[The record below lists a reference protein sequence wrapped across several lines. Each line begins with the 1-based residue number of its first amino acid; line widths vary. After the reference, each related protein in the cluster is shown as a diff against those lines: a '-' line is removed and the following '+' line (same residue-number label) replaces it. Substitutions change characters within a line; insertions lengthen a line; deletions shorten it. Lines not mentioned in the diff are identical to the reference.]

1 MAKFPRKKIEIPHFG
16 VFRLGLKAIVHCLT
30 RTESRAVHSGG
41 GGGGGGGGE
50 GEAEGAA
57 APAGKTEFF
66 FSNIVF
72 EFAELFLVA
81 ILDRD
86 HKKID

>member
-1 MAKFPRKKIEIPHFG
+1 MNSSLEVPGPASPPVLAKLRHFHMKYG
-16 VFRLGLKAIVHCLT
+16 SSDFTFIN
-30 RTESRAVHSGG
+30 SRALHDSGG
-41 GGGGGGGGE
+41 GGGGGWVQR
-50 GEAEGAA
+50 
-57 APAGKTEFF
+57 KTEF

-81 ILDRD
+81 ILVQN